1 MKIAIM
7 TLLLTKR
14 NMNIDTTHPVK
25 VNKKFGNRAT
35 KSFILMLYF
44 CIALPLLISCQTK
57 TNSTKPMDHNYFEN
71 LTPEE
76 RRVIVDKGTEAPFT
90 GEYDNFY
97 EAGIFVCRAC
107 GNHLYD
113 SSSKFDAGCGWPA
126 FDKVKEGA
134 INKYSDFHLGY
145 ERTEITCTKCDGH
158 LGHVFLGEKLT
169 PENTRHCVN
178 SISIRFIANDSLKKA
193 TFAAGCF
200 WGVEELYRSLKGVYS
215 TDVGYI
221 GGDTK
226 NPTYKEVCYE
236 NTNHAEAVE
245 VLYDPKQVS
254 FEELINIFWENHNP
268 TTLNRQGPDV
278 GTQYRS
284 AVFYHDDEQK
294 DIAIKTMKALDDSD
308 KFKNPVV
315 TQIVPSEIFYR
326 AEEYHQEYLF
336 KRGKGSCSN

>member
-7 TLLLTKR
+7 TLLFTKR
-14 NMNIDTTHPVK
+14 NMYIDTRHSTKIVK
-25 VNKKFGNRAT
+25 NLTYTDYKLF
-35 KSFILMLYF
+35 SFMLYF
-44 CIALPLLISCQTK
+44 CIVSPLLISCQTK
-57 TNSTKPMDHNYFEN
+57 TTPTPMKHKYFEN
-71 LTPEE
+71 LSPEE
-76 RRVIVDKGTEAPFT
+76 KSVIVDKGTEAPFT

-107 GNHLYD
+107 GSHLYD
-113 SSSKFDAGCGWPA
+113 SSDKFDAGCGWPS

-134 INKYSDFHLGY
+134 IKKTSDFDLGY
-145 ERTEITCTKCDGH
+145 ERTEITCAKCDGH
-158 LGHVFLGEKLT
+158 LGHVFVGENLT

-178 SISIRFIANDSLKKA
+178 SISVRFIADEKLKKA

-200 WGVEELYRSLKGVYS
+200 WGVEELFRTLKGVYS

-221 GGDTK
+221 GGHTK

-236 NTNHAEAVE
+236 NTMHAEAVE
-245 VLYDPKQVS
+245 VFYDPKQIS
-254 FEELINIFWENHNP
+254 FDELIQLFWENHNP

-284 AVFYHDDEQK
+284 AIFFHDSEQE
-294 DIAIKTMKALDDSD
+294 DIAKRTKDELDKSD
-308 KFKNPVV
+308 KFSQPIV
-315 TQIVPSEIFYR
+315 TEIVPAQKFYR

-336 KRGKGSCSN
+336 KRGKGSCGI

>member
-1 MKIAIM
+1 
-7 TLLLTKR
+7 
-14 NMNIDTTHPVK
+14 MNIDTRHLTKIVK
-25 VNKKFGNRAT
+25 NFSNSGYNLF
-35 KSFILMLYF
+35 SLMLYF
-44 CIALPLLISCQTK
+44 CALCPLLISCQTNTTPK
-57 TNSTKPMDHNYFEN
+57 KMNHSYFEN
-71 LTPEE
+71 LSPEE
-76 RRVIVDKGTEAPFT
+76 KRVIVDKGTEAPFT

-97 EAGIFVCRAC
+97 EAGLFVCRAC

-134 INKYSDFHLGY
+134 IKKTSDFDLGY
-145 ERTEITCTKCDGH
+145 ERTEITCAKCDGH
-158 LGHVFLGEKLT
+158 LGHVFVGEKLT

-178 SISIRFIANDSLKKA
+178 SISIRFIADDKLKKA

-200 WGVEELYRSLKGVYS
+200 WGVEELFRSLKGVYS

-245 VLYDPKQVS
+245 ILYDPKQIAY
-254 FEELINIFWENHNP
+254 EELIQLFWENHNP

-284 AVFYHDDEQK
+284 AVFYHDDNQK
-294 DIAIKTMKALDDSD
+294 EIAIKTMNELDSSG
-308 KFKNPVV
+308 KFKEPIV
-315 TQIVPSEIFYR
+315 TQIVPSEKFYR
-326 AEEYHQEYLF
+326 AEEYHQEYLY
-336 KRGKGSCSN
+336 KRGKGSCGI